1 VTFELLCVT
10 RIRNSN
16 WCESRPISGTLDAVN
31 YKSQCSDFGAS
42 WHVFERNCAA
52 RARRIRTAMLSDI
65 LFCVILWGE
74 GRRNMDQRLSLI
86 TLGVADLD
94 RSRTFL

>member
-1 VTFELLCVT
+1 
-10 RIRNSN
+10 
-16 WCESRPISGTLDAVN
+16 
-31 YKSQCSDFGAS
+31 
-42 WHVFERNCAA
+42 
-52 RARRIRTAMLSDI
+52 
-65 LFCVILWGE
+65 VILWGE

>member
-1 VTFELLCVT
+1 
-10 RIRNSN
+10 
-16 WCESRPISGTLDAVN
+16 
-31 YKSQCSDFGAS
+31 
-42 WHVFERNCAA
+42 
-52 RARRIRTAMLSDI
+52 MLSDI

-94 RSRTFL
+94 RSRTLYESLGWKMSNAKAKEIVFFQAGGMGLALYPRASLAKDANVSPE